1 MLWTRQLM
9 LESIQAMSLLTIME
23 IVGPLLLAAALIYGT
38 VRWSRRRATRTEA
51 VREAATRRLYREA
64 EQEELRE
71 QEPGLAGTA
80 AATRPPSGQLDPA
93 TLGRLRSGRERER
106 PSEDDIVQTHF
117 GPRGVPGETAK
128 PKQLDEAVTQI
139 PKPLDPGHTA

>member
-1 MLWTRQLM
+1 M

-23 IVGPLLLAAALIYGT
+23 IVGPIVLAAAVIYGT
-38 VRWSRRRATRTEA
+38 VQWSRRRAKTSDA

-64 EQEELRE
+64 DREEAME
-71 QEPGLAGTA
+71 QEPAPAGTA
-80 AATRPPSGQLDPA
+80 AATAPASEVDLA
-93 TLGRLRSGRERER
+93 TLGRLRSGRENER
-106 PSEDDIVQTHF
+106 LSEDDMVRTHF
-117 GPRGVPGETAK
+117 GPRGVPGEAPK